1 MVLKAPSWGSAGHAE
16 ELGFGDW
23 CLPLHF
29 ALYSAQVWHSS
40 LLRYKVLK
48 HGCGS

>member
-1 MVLKAPSWGSAGHAE
+1 MVLKAPLWGSAGHAE

-23 CLPLHF
+23 CLPLHS